1 MVVVKREAGAAE
13 SPWDFYRLCASQDP
27 VEEIRLISER
37 RADSAG
43 CTAFNR
49 ALSAVDNGMWLKW

>member
-13 SPWDFYRLCASQDP
+13 SSWDFYRLCASQDP

-37 RADSAG
+37 RVDSAG
-43 CTAFNR
+43 CAR
-49 ALSAVDNGMWLKW
+49 GV